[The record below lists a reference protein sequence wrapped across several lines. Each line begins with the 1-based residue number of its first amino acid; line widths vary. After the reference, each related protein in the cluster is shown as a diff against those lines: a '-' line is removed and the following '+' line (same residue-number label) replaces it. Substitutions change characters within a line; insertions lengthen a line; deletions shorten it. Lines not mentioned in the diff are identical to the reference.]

1 MRYRHKEQVMR
12 LTCAI
17 LAVAMSS
24 MGCGVIAPLL
34 GIRAPPVQWPT
45 PEELAKLEPVA
56 SEVNGEFNGA
66 AALAAA
72 AAIRE
77 TTRLWSGQGL
87 FEGCPTPAAG
97 LGATV
102 YAWKGHY
109 YVSIVQRF
117 DRCGG
122 KRFRMLDWWEF
133 FAVSPEGH
141 VIARQPY
148 GF

>member
-1 MRYRHKEQVMR
+1 MR
-12 LTCAI
+12 LPTAI

-24 MGCGVIAPLL
+24 TGCSVLAPLL
-34 GIRAPPVQWPT
+34 GSKEPSVQWPR
-45 PEELAKLEPVA
+45 PEELAELKPVA
-56 SEVNGEFNGA
+56 SEADGEFNGE

-72 AAIRE
+72 AALRE
-77 TTRLWSGQGL
+77 TARLWSGQGL

-102 YAWKGHY
+102 YAWKGYY
-109 YVSIVQRF
+109 YVNIIQRF
-117 DRCGG
+117 ERCGG
-122 KRFRMLDWWEF
+122 KRFRMLDWWEA